1 MKEAKYIEPV
11 ATSVSST
18 TLAALNEAAA
28 KEAISRA
35 AWVRRAIERALAKG
49 ANDGRA

>member
-18 TLAALNEAAA
+18 TLAALNEAA